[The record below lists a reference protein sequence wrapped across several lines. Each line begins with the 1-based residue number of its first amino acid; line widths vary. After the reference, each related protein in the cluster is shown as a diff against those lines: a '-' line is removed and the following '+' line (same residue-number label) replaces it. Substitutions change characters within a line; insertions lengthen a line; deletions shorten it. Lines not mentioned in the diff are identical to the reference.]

1 MVSINFDKYSS
12 GDCSVEDWSD
22 SEIEKEFCPDYAAF
36 SARYMGEITNLL
48 GVYSQV
54 NCENALILNQEM
66 QQRLQEVRKRLQ
78 VLLQAVQQRY
88 LSNEQLLKMSLG
100 KKQRGFGMR
109 GAYLKGGTFFFK
121 GNMFFKDLKCRNCP
135 NNQDYEY
142 RKNMENEMFPMDFE
156 LCSRHVWSLLDKK
169 AVVQAVKE
177 QVVDYLTDH
186 QIRDKSSKS
195 KKLRLDIKVHTEK
208 LANLLTQV
216 DEKFQV
222 DWEQVSAHNLNY
234 RHSPSSCKT
243 MWHVYLHPT
252 LKRSVWSEEENKRL
266 LHVAQIHNYQNWES
280 IAKSVSKRSDYQ
292 CFIQYQTAVCFMD
305 TQRWGRWDK
314 RDDIKLL
321 KLIEKKSINGVID
334 WNAVASYFPHK
345 PKKSLHQRYIYYLD
359 PKISHEPFSPEE
371 DLILLAAVEE
381 YGEKFALF
389 PRTLF
394 PNRSITQLRMRYRNT
409 LQTRHKLTPWSVEDD
424 KKLMEFISEH
434 GTSAWL
440 RCAEALGNHNR
451 ISCRT
456 RFLTIKKFF
465 TKNPEATLEDIPR
478 KKTCTMKN
486 SVITTQ
492 NWVEKV
498 AELRENP
505 NTVLVPTNR
514 KLKKL
519 REKAD
524 KFTEVLKTKEPPKCE
539 VLSLKKIGKKVRK
552 ISYVERL
559 RAVEQKLYHF
569 FKYSYNFCLG
579 TDVCTRPPNELLSFV
594 AISLDFKPNSARPYI
609 ADSSLLPHIERRC
622 AFYLHPKDQI
632 ANESSWKSCNYA
644 FPPSWSTAMAFRA
657 LCVQSAQVELEACK
671 SNDNCDYRQPSVIE
685 KNIAVQK
692 FRKRMRALL
701 YQTALLSRLKPT
713 RFTELS
719 QIRAPPVTLAE
730 ITPKDCK
737 ADTVTS
743 ANETSACQ
751 SAFDLTRVKNECSS
765 EYLGNPES
773 LSVALYKRTSLDKV
787 SKVGKKPRRT
797 SKPVGRKRKL
807 QTTTSET
814 RTVMAVVEKSLLL
827 DVEFTESAATLVSKA
842 TNEQP
847 AAYDIKHEH
856 SKCAAAASDQGL
868 NSMQQDSTK
877 DSCMATQNGKLP
889 ESLSSEPAEKRIL
902 IEANR
907 AKSDFDEANIK
918 TELEL

>member
-1 MVSINFDKYSS
+1 MLSINSDNSS
-12 GDCSVEDWSD
+12 SEDDGVEDWSD
-22 SEIEKEFCPDYAAF
+22 SEIEYECSSDYAAF
-36 SARYMGEITNLL
+36 SAIYMGEITNILS
-48 GVYSQV
+48 VHSQV

-78 VLLQAVQQRY
+78 VLLQSVQQRY
-88 LSNEQLLKMSLG
+88 FSNEQRLKMNLG

-142 RKNMENEMFPMDFE
+142 RKNMEDEMFPMDFE

-169 AVVQAVKE
+169 ALVQAVKE
-177 QVVDYLTDH
+177 QVVDYLADY
-186 QIRDKSSKS
+186 QNRDKSNKS
-195 KKLRLDIKVHTEK
+195 KKLTLDIKVHTDK
-208 LANLLTQV
+208 LANLLTEV
-216 DEKFQV
+216 DDKFQV

-243 MWHVYLHPT
+243 MWLVYLHPS
-252 LKRSVWSEEENKRL
+252 LKRCAWSEEENKRL
-266 LHVAQIHNYQNWES
+266 LCAAQTNNYQNWDN

-292 CFIQYQTAVCFMD
+292 CFIQYQTVVCYMD

-424 KKLMEFISEH
+424 KKLMEFIAEH

-440 RCAEALGNHNR
+440 RCAETLGNHNR

-456 RFLTIKKFF
+456 RFLTIQKFF
-465 TKNPEATLEDIPR
+465 VKNPEATLDDIPR

-505 NTVLVPTNR
+505 DTVLVPTNR
-514 KLKKL
+514 KCKKI
-519 REKAD
+519 KDKVD
-524 KFTEVLKTKEPPKCE
+524 KFDKALKTNEPPKCE
-539 VLSLKKIGKKVRK
+539 VQSVINMGKKIRK
-552 ISYVERL
+552 IPYVERL
-559 RAVEQKLYHF
+559 RTVEQKLYHF
-569 FKYSYNFCLG
+569 FKYAYNFRLG
-579 TDVCTRPPNELLSFV
+579 SDTCTRPPNELIRFV
-594 AISLDFKPNSARPYI
+594 ATSLDFKPDLARSYI
-609 ADSSLLPHIERRC
+609 SDTSLLPHIERRC
-622 AFYLHPKDQI
+622 AFYLHPNDQI
-632 ANESSWKSCNYA
+632 TNEASSKPFNYA
-644 FPPSWSTAMAFRA
+644 FPPSWSTAIAFRA
-657 LCVQSAQVELEACK
+657 LCVQSAQLQLEGCK
-671 SNDNCDYRQPSVIE
+671 SEERKPNEIE
-685 KNIAVQK
+685 KNIAAQK

-701 YQTALLSRLKPT
+701 YHTALISRLQPT
-713 RFTELS
+713 RFEGLI
-719 QIRAPPVTLAE
+719 QISAPPVTLTE
-730 ITPKDCK
+730 MNP
-737 ADTVTS
+737 ADFIEDNVRSASKIAADKSTVDVT
-743 ANETSACQ
+743 C
-751 SAFDLTRVKNECSS
+751 VKKECAS
-765 EYLGNPES
+765 EHLDNSELNS
-773 LSVALYKRTSLDKV
+773 RTLQEH
-787 SKVGKKPRRT
+787 KKSRRK
-797 SKPVGRKRKL
+797 SQQVGRKRKL
-807 QTTTSET
+807 KTTTSSET
-814 RTVMAVVEKSLLL
+814 TSVMTVPEKSLPSNI
-827 DVEFTESAATLVSKA
+827 EFIESPSKLVSKT
-842 TNEQP
+842 TNIP
-847 AAYDIKHEH
+847 SAVYDIKQEH
-856 SKCAAAASDQGL
+856 RTYVGVESDQGL
-868 NSMQQDSTK
+868 KVLLDDSKKNPLTLTRK
-877 DSCMATQNGKLP
+877 SKLS
-889 ESLSSEPAEKRIL
+889 ESPTSEPAPKRVL
-902 IEANR
+902 IETNCD
-907 AKSDFDEANIK
+907 KSDINVSNIK

>member
-1 MVSINFDKYSS
+1 MISINVENSASED
-12 GDCSVEDWSD
+12 GSVEDWSD
-22 SEIEKEFCPDYAAF
+22 SEMEEESSADYAAF

-48 GVYSQV
+48 GVRSQV

-78 VLLQAVQQRY
+78 VLLQVVQQRY
-88 LSNEQLLKMSLG
+88 LSNEQRLKMNLC
-100 KKQRGFGMR
+100 KKERGFGMR

-142 RKNMENEMFPMDFE
+142 RKNVENEMFPMDFE

-177 QVVDYLTDH
+177 QVVDYLADH
-186 QIRDKSSKS
+186 QIRDKSNKS
-195 KKLRLDIKVHTEK
+195 KKLTLDIRVHTEK

-222 DWEQVSAHNLNY
+222 DWVQVSAHNLNY

-243 MWHVYLHPT
+243 MWQVYLHPS
-252 LKRSVWSEEENKRL
+252 LKRSAWSEEENKRL
-266 LHVAQIHNYQNWES
+266 LHVAQIHNYQNWDK

-334 WNAVASYFPHK
+334 WNVVASYFPHK

-424 KKLMEFISEH
+424 KKLMEFIAEY

-440 RCAEALGNHNR
+440 RCAGALGNHNR

-465 TKNPEATLEDIPR
+465 AKNPEATLEDIPR

-505 NTVLVPTNR
+505 DTVLVPTNQKIK
-514 KLKKL
+514 KLK
-519 REKAD
+519 EKVD
-524 KFTEVLKTKEPPKCE
+524 KFEEVLKTKDPPKCE
-539 VLSLKKIGKKVRK
+539 VQSLRKIGKKVRK

-559 RAVEQKLYHF
+559 RAVEQMLYHF
-569 FKYSYNFCLG
+569 FKYSYNFSLG
-579 TDVCTRPPNELLSFV
+579 ADVCIKQPNELLRFV
-594 AISLDFKPNSARPYI
+594 ATSLDFKTDSPQPYI
-609 ADSSLLPHIERRC
+609 ANSSLLPHIERRC
-622 AFYLHPKDQI
+622 AFYLYPKNQI
-632 ANESSWKSCNYA
+632 ANESVCEPFNYT

-657 LCVQSAQVELEACK
+657 LCVQSAQVQLEGCK
-671 SNDNCDYRQPSVIE
+671 SVDNSYDRKPSENE
-685 KNIAVQK
+685 KNIAIQK

-701 YQTALLSRLKPT
+701 YQTALLSRLQPT
-713 RFTELS
+713 RFTELMS
-719 QIRAPPVTLAE
+719 ISTPPVTLTE
-730 ITPKDCK
+730 ITP
-737 ADTVTS
+737 ADFRDDTATS
-743 ANETSACQ
+743 TIATLASQPAL
-751 SAFDLTRVKNECSS
+751 DLTCVKNECSS
-765 EYLGNPES
+765 EFLGNPEHFS
-773 LSVALYKRTSLDKV
+773 EVLYKRTSLDEV
-787 SKVGKKPRRT
+787 SKSEKKPRRT

-807 QTTTSET
+807 QTTPSET
-814 RTVMAVVEKSLLL
+814 TTVMAVAEKTMLL
-827 DVEFTESAATLVSKA
+827 DVEFSESGNAFASKA
-842 TNEQP
+842 ANIQP
-847 AAYDIKHEH
+847 ALYDIKQEH
-856 SKCAAAASDQGL
+856 QTCAAAASNQGL
-868 NSMQQDSTK
+868 NSCIMTR
-877 DSCMATQNGKLP
+877 NGKFSERP
-889 ESLSSEPAEKRIL
+889 SSEPAGKRIL
-902 IEANR
+902 IDAKR
-907 AKSDFDEANIK
+907 DKSDFVEPNIK

>member
-1 MVSINFDKYSS
+1 MISINDENSVS
-12 GDCSVEDWSD
+12 EDDSVEDWSD
-22 SEIEKEFCPDYAAF
+22 SEMEGESNADYAAF

-48 GVYSQV
+48 GVRSQV

-78 VLLQAVQQRY
+78 VLLQVVQQRY
-88 LSNEQLLKMSLG
+88 LSNEQRLKMNLG

-142 RKNMENEMFPMDFE
+142 RKNVENEMFPMDFE

-177 QVVDYLTDH
+177 QLVDYLADH
-186 QIRDKSSKS
+186 QIRDKSNKS
-195 KKLRLDIKVHTEK
+195 KRLTLDIKVHTEK

-243 MWHVYLHPT
+243 MWQVYLHPS
-252 LKRSVWSEEENKRL
+252 LKRSAWSEEENKRL
-266 LHVAQIHNYQNWES
+266 LHVAQIHNYQNWEK
-280 IAKSVSKRSDYQ
+280 IAESVSKRSDYQ

-334 WNAVASYFPHK
+334 WNVVASYFPHK

-424 KKLMEFISEH
+424 KKLMEFIAEH

-440 RCAEALGNHNR
+440 RCAGALGNHNR

-465 TKNPEATLEDIPR
+465 AKNPEATLEDIPR

-492 NWVEKV
+492 NWIEKV

-505 NTVLVPTNR
+505 DTVLVPTNR
-514 KLKKL
+514 KFKKL
-519 REKAD
+519 KEKVD
-524 KFTEVLKTKEPPKCE
+524 KFEEVLKTKDPPKCE
-539 VLSLKKIGKKVRK
+539 VQSLRKIAKKVRK

-559 RAVEQKLYHF
+559 RAVEQILYHF
-569 FKYSYNFCLG
+569 FKYSYNFSLG
-579 TDVCTRPPNELLSFV
+579 ADVCTKPPNELLRFV
-594 AISLDFKPNSARPYI
+594 ATSLDFKPDSAQPYI
-609 ADSSLLPHIERRC
+609 ADSSLLPYIERRC
-622 AFYLHPKDQI
+622 EFYLYPRNQI
-632 ANESSWKSCNYA
+632 ANESLCKPFNYT
-644 FPPSWSTAMAFRA
+644 FPPSLSTAMAFRA
-657 LCVQSAQVELEACK
+657 LCVQSAQVQLEGCK
-671 SNDNCDYRQPSVIE
+671 SVDNSDDRKPNENE
-685 KNIAVQK
+685 KNIAIQK
-692 FRKRMRALL
+692 FRKQLMKIS
-701 YQTALLSRLKPT
+701 T
-713 RFTELS
+713 
-719 QIRAPPVTLAE
+719 PPLTLTE
-730 ITPKDCK
+730 ITP
-737 ADTVTS
+737 ADFKEDSATSTIGTS
-743 ANETSACQ
+743 ASQPAL
-751 SAFDLTRVKNECSS
+751 DLTRVKNECSS
-765 EYLGNPES
+765 EFLVNPEPFS
-773 LSVALYKRTSLDKV
+773 EALYKRTSLDEV
-787 SKVGKKPRRT
+787 SKSKKKPRRT

-807 QTTTSET
+807 QTTPSET
-814 RTVMAVVEKSLLL
+814 TTAVMALAEKNLLL
-827 DVEFTESAATLVSKA
+827 DVEFSERAAALVSKA
-842 TNEQP
+842 TNKQP
-847 AAYDIKHEH
+847 ALYDIKQEH
-856 SKCAAAASDQGL
+856 QTCAAMSSNQSL
-868 NSMQQDSTK
+868 NS
-877 DSCMATQNGKLP
+877 
-889 ESLSSEPAEKRIL
+889 SSEPAEKRIL
-902 IEANR
+902 IQAKR
-907 AKSDFDEANIK
+907 DKSDFVEPNIK